1 MLSLLIL
8 ARLLDYP
15 DEALW
20 QARGELEAALPQCRE
35 MTAVQQGRWR
45 RLSPITGRPRWQP
58 VKAITLR
65 SLITPA
71 AAPCICAST
80 SWPSPKTAGRRW
92 SIS

>member
-35 MTAVQQGRWR
+35 MTAVQQGRSR
-45 RLSPITGRPRWQP
+45 RLSPLLGG
-58 VKAITLR
+58 
-65 SLITPA
+65 PA
-71 AAPCICAST
+71 GNPSKRLHCAV
-80 SWPSPKTAGRRW
+80 
-92 SIS
+92 